1 MSWSIAV
8 GGATGNVG
16 TEMIRTL
23 EQRAF
28 PVGRFVALAS
38 AASAGAGAPVRFRD
52 ETYPV
57 ADIAAHDFA
66 QTDLLFLSTGGDN
79 ARATVPRATDAGC
92 TVIDNSS
99 AFRMDPDVALVV
111 PEVNG
116 HLIDGTNL
124 ALGHVFPVANCS
136 TIQLALVLHA
146 LRALAPLRR
155 VVVSTYQSASG
166 GGRVMLNRLLS
177 PLDPV
182 GLDMRGLMA
191 EAKKAL
197 AQGGPKP
204 IAFNVVP
211 HIDTFMEDGRTREEW
226 KMEVETRRILDLPSL
241 PVAVT
246 CARVSVLV
254 GHSEAVAVEFD
265 GPVDVEAARVA
276 LRDHP
281 GIALLDE
288 RVEGGYAT
296 PLEATGTDAVWVSR
310 IRADHTV
317 PCGLLLWIVADNVR
331 KGAALNAV
339 QIAERLI
346 ADPGAAPRAIP
357 A

>member
-1 MSWSIAV
+1 MSWSVAI

-16 TEMIRTL
+16 AEMVRTL
-23 EQRAF
+23 EARDF
-28 PVGRFVALAS
+28 PIGRFVPLAS
-38 AASAGAGAPVRFRD
+38 ERSVGAGATVQFRG
-52 ETYPV
+52 ESYPV
-57 ADIAAHDFA
+57 EDIAAHDFA
-66 QTDLLFLSTGGDN
+66 QTDILFLSTGGDN
-79 ARATVPRATDAGC
+79 ARVVCPRAADAGC

-116 HLIDGTNL
+116 HLLDGTNL

-146 LRALAPLRR
+146 LRGLAPLRR

-166 GGRVMLNRLLS
+166 GGRAMLNRLLS

-182 GLDMRGLMA
+182 GLDMRALMA
-191 EAKKAL
+191 SAQRAL
-197 AQGGPKP
+197 AESGPKP

-211 HIDTFMEDGRTREEW
+211 HIDIFLEDGRTKEEW
-226 KMEVETRRILDLPSL
+226 KMEVETRRILDLPDL

-246 CARVSVLV
+246 CARVPVLV

-265 GPVDVEAARVA
+265 APVEVEAARAA
-276 LRDHP
+276 LAEHP
-281 GIALLDE
+281 GIAVLDRRE
-288 RVEGGYAT
+288 EGGYAT
-296 PLEATGTDAVWVSR
+296 PLETAGTDDVWVSR
-310 IRADHTV
+310 LRADRTV
-317 PCGLLLWIVADNVR
+317 PSGLLLWIVADNVR

-339 QIAERLI
+339 QIAERLV
-346 ADPGAAPRAIP
+346 ANPSATPRTWP
-357 A
+357 

>member
-23 EQRAF
+23 EARDF
-28 PVGRFVALAS
+28 PVDRFVPLAS
-38 AASAGAGAPVRFRD
+38 QRSAGAGAKVEFRGRS
-52 ETYPV
+52 YPV
-57 ADIAAHDFA
+57 EDIATHDFGG
-66 QTDLLFLSTGGDN
+66 TDILFLSTGGDN
-79 ARATVPRATDAGC
+79 ARVTAPRAADAGC

-99 AFRMDPDVALVV
+99 AFRMDPDVSLVV

-116 HLIDGTNL
+116 HLLDGTNL

-136 TIQLALVLHA
+136 TIQLAIVLHA
-146 LRALAPLRR
+146 LRGLAPLRR

-166 GGRVMLNRLLS
+166 GGRTMLNRLLS

-182 GLDMRGLMA
+182 GLDMRALMA
-191 EAKKAL
+191 S
-197 AQGGPKP
+197 AQASLEDGGPKP

-211 HIDTFMEDGRTREEW
+211 QIDVFMEDGRTKEEW
-226 KMEVETRRILDLPSL
+226 KMEVETRRILDLPDL

-246 CARVSVLV
+246 CARVPVLV

-265 GPVDVEAARVA
+265 APVDVAAARAA
-276 LRDHP
+276 LANHP
-281 GIALLDE
+281 GIAVMDE

-296 PLEATGTDAVWVSR
+296 PLETAGTDDVWVSR
-310 IRADHTV
+310 VRKDGTV

-346 ADPGAAPRAIP
+346 AGGKAKPRART
-357 A
+357 